1 MEYTPRINDN
11 ALAARAA
18 AAGSMVLL
26 KNVRSTLPLTAE
38 GAEPLP
44 IAVFGVGQIYTAC
57 CTEAMQP
64 WRRVCVLDALAA
76 SERVNPDGLL
86 AHK

>member
-1 MEYTPRINDN
+1 MEYTPRITDN

-26 KNVRSTLPLTAE
+26 KNVRNTLPFAKN

-44 IAVFGVGQIYTAC
+44 IAIFGVGHSRSRC
-57 CTEAMQP
+57 
-64 WRRVCVLDALAA
+64 
-76 SERVNPDGLL
+76 
-86 AHK
+86 

>member
-26 KNVRSTLPLTAE
+26 KTSAARS
-38 GAEPLP
+38 
-44 IAVFGVGQIYTAC
+44 
-57 CTEAMQP
+57 
-64 WRRVCVLDALAA
+64 R
-76 SERVNPDGLL
+76 
-86 AHK
+86 